1 MKCQCLLPVV
11 NWHRKVAPIDMN
23 SRSRSLVL
31 PALALLA
38 VLPAGSFAQDAP
50 GPTNAAIKLD
60 LPAVRT
66 RVGEEFKARVQ
77 IHTEAP
83 VSVFALRLEVAP
95 QQVRIRS
102 WSFGEGLERH
112 IALHGEPPAC
122 DIIVYPDQSRMFA
135 VMVMDPP
142 FSSQEYGSDGFAV
155 DFTVETPAPS
165 ITCIL
170 YSGETP
176 DYEPGDDLLAL
187 ISRLGAARRCAPV
200 TILDSPRLRR
210 GDADGD
216 GGLSLTDAVRVLEF
230 LFLGRRELECAD
242 AADSND
248 DGTVSLSDCVLVLS
262 VLFQGAAPPWTTC
275 SSDRTEDALPDC
287 EGSTCRP
294 E

>member
-1 MKCQCLLPVV
+1 MPVSSNAGSFNRYIV
-11 NWHRKVAPIDMN
+11 VPIAVN

-31 PALALLA
+31 PTLALLP
-38 VLPAGSFAQDAP
+38 VLPAGPFAQDAP
-50 GPTNAAIKLD
+50 GPKNAALHLE

-66 RVGEEFKARVQ
+66 RIGEEFQARLQ

-83 VSVFALRLEVAP
+83 VGVFALRLEVAP

-122 DIIVYPDQSRMFA
+122 DIIVYPDQSRMFV

-142 FSSQEYGSDGFAV
+142 FSSQEYGSDGLAV
-155 DFTVETPAPS
+155 DFTVETAAPS

-187 ISRLGAARRCAPV
+187 ISSLGAARRCAPV
-200 TILDSPRLRR
+200 TILDSPRLLR

-230 LFLGRRELECAD
+230 LFLSRELECAD

-248 DGTVSLSDCVLVLS
+248 DGTVSLSDCVLVLR
-262 VLFQGAAPPWTTC
+262 VLFQGAAPPWTSC